1 MVVEPKSNGSVRIC
15 VNLKEKAL
23 NQSVR
28 VEGNPS
34 KTKIEEIMANKL
46 FHYKLVAKSG
56 FSINHSRMLVV
67 MVIDLVIVIV
77 CMIIRAID

>member
-1 MVVEPKSNGSVRIC
+1 MVVEPKSNGSVCIC

-23 NQSVR
+23 NQ
-28 VEGNPS
+28 S